1 MLTLLASHQPN
12 HLSSPIISPMK
23 IDSRSFS
30 LAKKTPFIAFEGI
43 NGCGKSTLH
52 RKVSEHLRTQ
62 GVELVD
68 TREPGG
74 TALGKEIR
82 KLLLEWPGAK
92 KCDRAELLLFAADR
106 AEHVETVIK
115 PALAQGRWV
124 LCDRYIYSTITFQG
138 HGRGI
143 ARELLDEVNAIAT
156 QGLTPDLV
164 VLLDL
169 DPKIALSR
177 MAQRVDNGR
186 DSFEDEEIDFHT
198 RIRHGFLECAEKLPV
213 PFLVLD
219 ATKSPEELVQ
229 ETLAIV
235 R

>member
-1 MLTLLASHQPN
+1 
-12 HLSSPIISPMK
+12 MK
-23 IDSRSFS
+23 IIPSTFS
-30 LAKKTPFIAFEGI
+30 PPQKPLFVAFEGI

-52 RKVSEHLRTQ
+52 RAVSEQLRAR

-74 TALGKEIR
+74 TALGTEIR
-82 KLLLEWPGAK
+82 KLLLEWSGAK
-92 KCDRAELLLFAADR
+92 KSDLSELLLFAADR

-115 PALAQGRWV
+115 PALIQGRWV

-143 ARELLDEVNAIAT
+143 SRDIIDHANALAT

-164 VLLDL
+164 VLLDV
-169 DPKIALSR
+169 DPQVALTRISK
-177 MAQRVDNGR
+177 RVDNGK
-186 DSFEDEEIDFHT
+186 DNFEDEQIDFHT
-198 RIRHGFLECAEKLPV
+198 RIRNGFLECAEKLPV

-219 ATKSPEELVQ
+219 ATKSPQELVT
-229 ETLAIV
+229 ETLAV
-235 R
+235 VGV